1 MTEENPFAAP
11 HEAANT
17 PSLSILQQIAVFL
30 VTFVATVAA
39 FFATCFGTMIVGG
52 ALEKLFQGNSAFVVI
67 LGLSLIIGLPLI
79 VSAWVLTSVRR
90 AMINTYQNSK
100 KPKLE
105 DDVDASS

>member
-39 FFATCFGTMIVGG
+39 FFTTCFGSMIVGG

-67 LGLSLIIGLPLI
+67 LGLSLIIGLPLL

-90 AMINTYQNSK
+90 AMINNYLNTN
-100 KPKLE
+100 KPRAEK
-105 DDVDASS
+105 DVDRAS